1 MKTGLHSYLRKCLYS
16 LAILLAFYTPSFS
29 QLSAGNYYEA
39 GVTVGPMVFLGDLGG
54 HEGVGTPFLKDYN
67 FNSTK
72 LAYGVYLA
80 AHPNELF
87 GFRLS
92 LNYGKLSGDDNY
104 IKAKGGEEEARLA
117 RNLDF
122 KSNITEGNFMVE
134 VYPTVLF
141 EDQPTEVTG
150 RLRPYGVIGVGV
162 FHFNPMGEYIDPN
175 TSQATWVYLQPLH
188 TEGEGFPEYPNRKNY
203 ALTQINIPMGA
214 GLKYYFSDKVNLS
227 FEVLYRK
234 TFTDYI
240 DDVSTTYIDPS
251 LFYLHLPAGTAQ
263 IAAAMAN
270 KSPLQGIPG
279 SNYNPGDKRGDPTQD
294 DAYFTFGFKLGI
306 RLGSDHTYDNSTRCP
321 LLRF

>member
-1 MKTGLHSYLRKCLYS
+1 MKTGLHSYIRKCLYS

-29 QLSAGNYYEA
+29 QLSAGNYFEA

-54 HEGVGTPFLKDYN
+54 HSGIGTPFLKDYN
-67 FNSTK
+67 MNATK
-72 LAYGVYLA
+72 LSYGVYLA
-80 AHPNELF
+80 AHPNELL

-92 LNYGKLSGDDNY
+92 LNFGKVEGDDNF
-104 IKAKGGEEEARLA
+104 IKAKGGEEEFRLA

-122 KSNITEGNFMVE
+122 KSNITEGTFMAE
-134 VYPTVLF
+134 LYPTVLF

-150 RLRPYGVIGVGV
+150 RLRPYGLIGVGV

-175 TSQATWVYLQPLH
+175 TSQTTWVYLQPLH

-203 ALTQINIPMGA
+203 VLTQLNIPMGA

-227 FEVLYRK
+227 FEVIYRK

-251 LFYLHLPAGTAQ
+251 LFYKYLPAGTAQ

-279 SNYNPGDKRGDPTQD
+279 SNFNPGDKRGDPTQD